1 MNKTKLAV
9 AVLGLALA
17 GVASAATVTYNGTPF
32 AINDTSTSQG
42 TLAVPAGDWGRRDTV
57 RDVDCA
63 VRLRHTWDSDLAVEL
78 KGPSAATVVLWANQ
92 GGASDNFNVIID
104 DEAATNMAG
113 WVNDGSSRRPQGFP
127 GQAMCYFDGTSPAG
141 TYTLIITDSVGGDF
155 GTLDTWSVVLTA
167 EGGRFDGCAPDLGKG
182 GGGGLGSSANNG
194 RGNGDEGIA
203 PRGQHG
209 DKAR

>member
-104 DEAATNMAG
+104 DPSILARKK
-113 WVNDGSSRRPQGFP
+113 DGVLLIVPVSVLRQIDRFSERRQSKLPSLRSR
-127 GQAMCYFDGTSPAG
+127 
-141 TYTLIITDSVGGDF
+141 
-155 GTLDTWSVVLTA
+155 
-167 EGGRFDGCAPDLGKG
+167 
-182 GGGGLGSSANNG
+182 
-194 RGNGDEGIA
+194 
-203 PRGQHG
+203 
-209 DKAR
+209 